1 MKGNKKIIFIVNLV
15 IVLGIFNWLILEKE
29 TTLKN
34 GELVLLK
41 IYPLDPLSLMQG
53 KYMTLAYEMTR
64 DWNREGENLSS
75 SGFCIVKKETGDFA
89 KYIRLQNNRTPLG
102 GDEIA
107 IKYTRGD
114 GIVRIGAESF
124 LFEEGQ
130 EETYESAKYAGLKVA
145 LNGSSVLMGLY
156 NGGGEQIVNHYE
168 VED

>member
-15 IVLGIFNWLILEKE
+15 IVLGLFNWMILDKE
-29 TTLKN
+29 NTLEN

-53 KYMTLAYEMTR
+53 KYMTLGYEMTR
-64 DWNREGENLSS
+64 EWNNDEENLPSN
-75 SGFCIVKKETGDFA
+75 GFCILKKEKGNVA
-89 KYIRLQNNRTPLG
+89 QYVRLQDNRTPLG

-130 EETYESAKYAGLKVA
+130 EETYQQARYAGLKVE
-145 LNGSSVLMGLY
+145 LDGSTVLVGLY
-156 NGGGEQIVNHYE
+156 NEGGEKIVNHYE
-168 VED
+168 AQD